1 MTALFWFLAFSLY
14 CLCIA
19 GAAAWMAHRN
29 IEPTLISVL
38 LVIIPGLNLYLTLRY
53 LNVSEDDVTK
63 LTKLWNNMRE
73 VLKKVFEPEKK
84 KEDE

>member
-19 GAAAWMAHRN
+19 GAAAWMAYRN

-38 LVIIPGLNLYLTLRY
+38 LVIIPGLNLYLAIRY
-53 LNVSEDDVTK
+53 LNVSEDNVTK
-63 LTKLWNNMRE
+63 LTKWWNNMRKL
-73 VLKKVFEPEKK
+73 LKKVFEPEEK